1 MNEQQAKANKQK
13 TTQTT
18 DNKTYCKKKK
28 NAAEELHTPFTINE
42 PKG

>member
-18 DNKTYCKKKK
+18 NNKTYCKKK